1 MAYEVLLL
9 PQFIAAGLM
18 LLLAGGLL
26 WIEFRSAAHRAFAL
40 FLFLRA
46 MAIVSNQMPRVLG
59 PATFDY
65 WFAVGQYFAL
75 GVPLALAY
83 FVLVYAWRRPSPG
96 LRIARSLL
104 LVIALAV
111 EFAYALDHTLSL
123 TRAPDGRF
131 LVGPLWLL
139 ETATPLAFGVV
150 GGLLAFD
157 SARRPPGPRR
167 DATFL
172 ASIAFALSAIVEGT
186 LPLAAVVHRGF
197 AGWASGLVSSPGMAI
212 VFPIY
217 WLSHLLS
224 LVMAFAAL
232 TFYLREAKRDSSRR
246 TAVGLVVGLSLLA
259 PLTSF
264 YAEYGAPFLNQ
275 REPAAVA
282 GAPGPGD
289 FLLFTIL
296 GLWRLLIPGLVAY
309 ALVKYRLYGV
319 DLKLKT
325 GLRQGS
331 LAAAFG
337 GVYLAAFTVLTIVGL
352 GLLPS
357 FLWAFVPMLSLG
369 FAAAP
374 LRRAAGR
381 AAHVL
386 LPDVEPTPHYLARR
400 KMQIYVA
407 AVEEAQARGPAAA
420 EETFLRVLRKR
431 LGISAREHR
440 SILLVLSAGQ
450 RFQRPERLELGPRFR
465 VERELGRGSHSRALL
480 AHDSVLDRKVV
491 LKQPLV
497 PWMLDGAGRQ
507 LFLGEARMAAR
518 VRHPNVV
525 TIYEVLPDQEPPTLV
540 LEYVGGGSLRE
551 VLRKGA
557 LPVAEGVRTVL
568 DILAGLEAIHGGGI
582 LHRDLKPANI
592 LLAADG
598 LAKVTDFGVA
608 RPPDAL
614 QATLPLVMGQQ
625 AGSIAYMS
633 PEQARGASMDER
645 SDLYSVGCILY
656 EVLTGRHY
664 LGLRSESE
672 ERALQMVQSAHPRLH
687 RPEIPASLRPILERA
702 LAKNPRR
709 RFANAPGMAH
719 ELRRALTG
727 EHRKLAAATS
737 ASGRGLLARSPF
749 TGRSVSQRRA
759 SEPAPWAGEPRH
771 GSKYRRTRAGVE
783 HHPKGFSHAAG

>member
-9 PQFIAAGLM
+9 PQFVAAGLM
-18 LLLAGGLL
+18 LLLAAGLL
-26 WIEFRSAAHRAFAL
+26 WVDFRSAVHRAFAL
-40 FLFLRA
+40 FLLLRS
-46 MAIVSNQMPRVLG
+46 MVIVANQMPRVLG
-59 PATFDY
+59 PAAFDY

-75 GVPLALAY
+75 GVPFALAF
-83 FVLVYAWRRPSPG
+83 FVLVHTWRRPGPI
-96 LRIARSLL
+96 LRSGRILL
-104 LVIALAV
+104 LAAAVAV
-111 EFAYALDHTLSL
+111 ELAYALDHTLSV
-123 TRAPDGRF
+123 TQAPDGR
-131 LVGPLWLL
+131 LRVGPLWLL

-150 GGLLAFD
+150 GGLLGLDA
-157 SARRPPGPRR
+157 ARNPPGPRR
-167 DATFL
+167 DGTFL
-172 ASIAFALSAIVEGT
+172 ASIAFSLSAIVEGT
-186 LPLAAVVHRGF
+186 LPLAALVRRGF
-197 AGWASGLVSSPGMAI
+197 AGLASGLVSSPDTATVI
-212 VFPIY
+212 SLY
-217 WLSHLLS
+217 WLSRLLS
-224 LVMAFAAL
+224 LVFALAAL
-232 TFYLREAKRDSSRR
+232 ALYLRKARRDSSRR
-246 TAVGLVVGLSLLA
+246 TAVGLIVGLSLFA

-275 REPAAVA
+275 QEPAAEA

-289 FLLFTIL
+289 FLLYTIL
-296 GLWRLLIPGLVAY
+296 GLWRILLPGLVAY
-309 ALVKYRLYGV
+309 ALVRYRLFGV

-331 LAAAFG
+331 MAAAFG
-337 GVYLAAFTVLTIVGL
+337 GVYLAAFTVLTLIGL
-352 GLLPS
+352 SLLRS
-357 FLWAFVPMLSLG
+357 FLVALVPMLSLG
-369 FAAAP
+369 FAFAP

-465 VERELGRGSHSRALL
+465 VERELGRGSHGRALL

-497 PWMLDGAGRQ
+497 PWMLEEAGRQ

-540 LEYVGGGSLRE
+540 LEYVEGGSLRE

-557 LPVAEGVRTVL
+557 LPVAEGVRTAL
-568 DILAGLEAIHGGGI
+568 DILAGLQAIHGGGI

-592 LLAADG
+592 LLATDG

-633 PEQARGASMDER
+633 PEQARGAPMDER
-645 SDLYSVGCILY
+645 SDLYSAGCILY
-656 EVLTGRHY
+656 EVLTGHHY
-664 LGLRSESE
+664 LGLRSESGA
-672 ERALQMVQSAHPRLH
+672 RALQMVQSAHARLH

-709 RFANAPGMAH
+709 RFPNALAMAQ
-719 ELRRALTG
+719 EVRRAMTG
-727 EHRKLAAATS
+727 ARRKLAAAAPATKKGPR
-737 ASGRGLLARSPF
+737 ARLPVTRG
-749 TGRSVSQRRA
+749 GVSQRRA
-759 SEPAPWAGEPRH
+759 SEAAR
-771 GSKYRRTRAGVE
+771 GS
-783 HHPKGFSHAAG
+783 